1 MISFEQNKPRAY
13 LEERINSFLHD
24 NYFVVVKIVSNEW
37 AFVKLR
43 HRKNANVIIMNC
55 DLKNDDMVQ
64 RTNNKIT
71 YEGRVLP

>member
-1 MISFEQNKPRAY
+1 MISFELNKPQAY

-24 NYFVVVKIVSNEW
+24 NYFVVVKSVSKDT

-43 HRKNANVIIMNC
+43 HRINSNVIIMTC
-55 DLKNDDMVQ
+55 DLKNDDMIQ

>member
-1 MISFEQNKPRAY
+1 MISFALNKPHAY

-24 NYFVVVKIVSNEW
+24 NYFVVVKSVSKDT

-43 HRKNANVIIMNC
+43 HRINSNVIVITC
-55 DLKNDDMVQ
+55 DLKNDDMIQ